1 MAAVGRRGCRAD
13 GKLYA
18 ALIEEHRI
26 LRYTLKL
33 GGENMDKEKVGK
45 LIYELRKEKGL
56 TQKALADQLYL
67 SDKTISKWERAQGC
81 PDISLLRHLSEIF
94 GVNIEKLLAGDLS
107 PSSADGGNMK
117 RVKFFVCPTCGNILT
132 ATGGGELSCC
142 GRKLEPL
149 KVQPADEVHA
159 VKMEVVED
167 DYYLTFSH
175 PMDKDHYLNF
185 FAYVDYDRLTL
196 IRLYPE
202 QGGEVRFPKRGRGKI
217 LFGCSRHGL
226 FSL

>member
-1 MAAVGRRGCRAD
+1 
-13 GKLYA
+13 
-18 ALIEEHRI
+18 
-26 LRYTLKL
+26 
-33 GGENMDKEKVGK
+33 
-45 LIYELRKEKGL
+45 
-56 TQKALADQLYL
+56 
-67 SDKTISKWERAQGC
+67 
-81 PDISLLRHLSEIF
+81 
-94 GVNIEKLLAGDLS
+94 
-107 PSSADGGNMK
+107 MK

-142 GRKLEPL
+142 RRKLEPL

-202 QGGEVRFPKRGRGKI
+202 QGGEVDFPNGAGERFYLDAAGMD
-217 LFGCSRHGL
+217 CSAYRVTTETPADV
-226 FSL
+226 SQKN